1 MSHDDDLQLRWMI
14 AYVRDLASRNPQVTH
29 LEAASHHLVAA
40 LGESR
45 AWVAEVQQLKET
57 ARYKSWLRHG
67 LAGLG
72 WITRGI

>member
-29 LEAASHHLVAA
+29 LDAATHHLVEA

-45 AWVAEVQQLKET
+45 AWVEGAERLKQ
-57 ARYKSWLRHG
+57 ASKFNSWLRRG
-67 LAGLG
+67 LSGLG
-72 WITRGI
+72 WSTPAL